1 VDQEIKRVVIK
12 LGTGLLSAGKGEIR
26 AERISQICSGIDAL
40 KKGGVEVIIVS
51 SGAVGLGMGKLGL
64 EQRPSELSLLRSCAS
79 IGQSELMHAWKSSLG
94 NHGLLAAQ
102 ILLTREDFN
111 QHGRSQKVK
120 ETIET
125 LLQHG
130 VVPVVNENDS
140 ISDEELKF
148 GDNDVLSALLAS
160 LSHSELLIILT
171 TAKGLMTSANSG
183 ILIPFVSEITPEI
196 EKMAEGTKSATAVGG
211 MATKIEAAKV
221 ATKSGCAVF
230 IGSGENPGRL
240 PKVIQ
245 GDAEGTFFAPAG
257 LSLNQRKKWL
267 AFFPSPKG
275 SLEIDHGACEAILKN
290 GASLLASGVIRASG
304 TFGRAE
310 VVSILNPEGKIIA
323 RGICRFSNHELNQ
336 IIGQNNDSV
345 LSLHPWS
352 HRPEVVHRDFLAPLI
367 QKESS
372 EED

>member
-1 VDQEIKRVVIK
+1 VSEEIKLVVIK

-26 AERISQICSGIDAL
+26 SERISQLCAGIHAL
-40 KKGGVEVIIVS
+40 KKHEIQVIFVS
-51 SGAVGLGMGKLGL
+51 PGAVGLGMGKLGL
-64 EQRPSELSLLRSCAS
+64 DERPKDLTLLRACAS
-79 IGQSELMHAWKSSLG
+79 IGQSELMHAWKSSLEG
-94 NHGLLAAQ
+94 HGMLAAQ

-111 QHGRSQKVK
+111 QQSRSQKVQ
-120 ETIET
+120 ETIRT
-125 LLQHG
+125 LLANE
-130 VVPVVNENDS
+130 VIPVVNENDS

-160 LSHSELLIILT
+160 LCQSELLIILT
-171 TAKGLMTSANSG
+171 TAKGLMTSAQSKT
-183 ILIPFVSEITPEI
+183 LVPFVSEINSDI
-196 EKMAEGTKSATAVGG
+196 EKMAEGTASSTAVGG
-211 MATKIEAAKV
+211 MTTKIEAAKV

-240 PKVIQ
+240 PKVIE

-275 SLEIDHGACEAILKN
+275 SLEIDHGACQAILEN
-290 GASLLASGVIRASG
+290 GASLLASGINRVSG
-304 TFGRAE
+304 TFGRSE
-310 VVSILNPEGKIIA
+310 VVSILNPQGKIIA
-323 RGICRFSNHELNQ
+323 RGICRFANHELDQ
-336 IIGQNNDSV
+336 ILGQNNDSV
-345 LSLHPWS
+345 LSRYPWCN
-352 HRPEVVHRDFLAPLI
+352 RPEVVHRDFLAPLI